1 MFNSIVVASVS
12 QLRIGTTLKSGKT
25 VSADSNGKAPY
36 ILNVVAGKF
45 PNRNIL
51 SGTVA
56 EGDSL
61 KLESGKTHRR
71 VNPTDLLKIKIPI
84 IEKERQNLIVKEIE
98 PIQTYI
104 SELKKNVLSPQ
115 GIIDKVFAKHFG
127 FLAVAVDDV
136 LAGSHGLF
144 RAK

>member
-61 KLESGKTHRR
+61 KLESGKTYLLQVRETEIGRASCRER
-71 VNPTDLLKIKIPI
+71 V
-84 IEKERQNLIVKEIE
+84 
-98 PIQTYI
+98 
-104 SELKKNVLSPQ
+104 
-115 GIIDKVFAKHFG
+115 
-127 FLAVAVDDV
+127 
-136 LAGSHGLF
+136 
-144 RAK
+144 

>member
-61 KLESGKTHRR
+61 KLESGKTYLLQVRETETTEFGR
-71 VNPTDLLKIKIPI
+71 QFTLTKIQDITSALEIAKACTELGTAELINVNITTSNSEANVDANAGV
-84 IEKERQNLIVKEIE
+84 RQL
-98 PIQTYI
+98 
-104 SELKKNVLSPQ
+104 
-115 GIIDKVFAKHFG
+115 
-127 FLAVAVDDV
+127 
-136 LAGSHGLF
+136 
-144 RAK
+144 